1 MATTKKSHH
10 GKPAGA
16 GSFVSPSPAASLTIN
31 GKPIPAEFAH
41 AIAFQYTDQGI
52 EEANRGRVLEKGAG
66 VTVIRAEG
74 FDADME
80 HRRDAGDGKIDIFT
94 APDPLKEAI
103 DKVREPGFKYKALS
117 PKVIERRGLRGF
129 EVCRDPKTGQAVTMA
144 NMVVGRM
151 PNAVADQRNKHYRD
165 IGNSAL
171 AESERHFKAQQEQ
184 LIQARGGVGLSV
196 LSPGESLHG
205 ADLGG
210 QDRDVTVGLR
220 SQRGN
225 SHFIE
230 EAA

>member
-1 MATTKKSHH
+1 MASIKKSSHP
-10 GKPAGA
+10 KRAEA
-16 GSFVSPSPAASLTIN
+16 VLTVG
-31 GKPIPAEFAH
+31 GKPIPVAVQHLIPYAN
-41 AIAFQYTDQGI
+41 TDQGI

-66 VTVIRAEG
+66 VQVIRAEG
-74 FDADME
+74 FDAAME

-103 DKVREPGFKYKALS
+103 DKVREPGFKFKALS
-117 PKVIERRGLRGF
+117 PRVIEHRGLRGF
-129 EVCRDPKTGQAVTMA
+129 EVCRDPKTGQAVSMA

-151 PNAVADQRNKHYRD
+151 PVEVAEQRNKHYRD
-165 IGNSAL
+165 LGNSAL
-171 AESERHFKAQQEQ
+171 QESEQHFKAQQEQ
-184 LIQARGGVGLSV
+184 LIRARGGVGLSV
-196 LSPGESLHG
+196 LNPGESLHG